1 MAWCEVCEYENLGL
15 SELHAPKKQNLNPT
29 ATELNRETKMNKF
42 YIGKCSK
49 GLVVF
54 MAVADTPLEQADC
67 AKDIKNLIKKGFNVE
82 LVGADPTAPA
92 PEWCYETR
100 CQRCL
105 R

>member
-1 MAWCEVCEYENLGL
+1 M
-15 SELHAPKKQNLNPT
+15 KKL
-29 ATELNRETKMNKF
+29 

-54 MAVADTPLEQADC
+54 KAIANTPLEQVDC
-67 AKDIKNLIKKGFNVE
+67 AKDIKNLIKKGFSVE
-82 LVGADPTAPA
+82 LIDADPAAPAPA

>member
-1 MAWCEVCEYENLGL
+1 
-15 SELHAPKKQNLNPT
+15 
-29 ATELNRETKMNKF
+29 MNKF

-54 MAVADTPLEQADC
+54 MAIADTPLEQADC
-67 AKDIKNLIKKGFNVE
+67 AKDIKNLIEKGFSVE
-82 LVGADPTAPA
+82 LIDADPAAPA